1 MTGRWTSI
9 VLKECT
15 AIIKARIERLA
26 QKARRLASRFEPRK
40 TNVLAK
46 ALILCSLA
54 WLLTGCTDT
63 GPIKIGPDTYTIST
77 RVPLG
82 GPASAKGQALQEA
95 NAYCSSQGREILLQ
109 HEQSSECA
117 LHGGCGE
124 AEIEFYCLKAGD
136 PMLKRPEFKAEPNQ
150 RVEIDQK

>member
-26 QKARRLASRFEPRK
+26 EKARRLASRFEPRK

-63 GPIKIGPDTYTIST
+63 GPIKIGPDGNGAGAGRT
-77 RVPLG
+77 RFDPRLKTVTLSNELG
-82 GPASAKGQALQEA
+82 FSVETLLDRDRVFEMHFTRPNVCCGMTGARLRIDAVAASVNRDERVQTA
-95 NAYCSSQGREILLQ
+95 RI
-109 HEQSSECA
+109 QSK
-117 LHGGCGE
+117 
-124 AEIEFYCLKAGD
+124 EFDEDA
-136 PMLKRPEFKAEPNQ
+136 
-150 RVEIDQK
+150 